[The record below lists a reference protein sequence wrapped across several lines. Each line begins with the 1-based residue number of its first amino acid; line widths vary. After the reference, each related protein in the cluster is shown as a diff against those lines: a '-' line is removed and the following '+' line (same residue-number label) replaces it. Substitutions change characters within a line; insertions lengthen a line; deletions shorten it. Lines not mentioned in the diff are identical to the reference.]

1 MITPIDLRNDASV
14 SRRAA
19 LAGLGA
25 IGLGLVFT
33 PNRNEVIAQQA
44 TPGSKAATPTAEG
57 QMAPIN
63 GADLYYEV
71 HGAADGAPVLL
82 LHGAA
87 GNTEEFD
94 ELVPALVEAGYQTV
108 ALDARAR
115 GRSTWGDAP
124 ITYEQMA
131 ADALGLLDLLGIER
145 THLVGW
151 SQGGNVGL
159 ELAIHDPDRL
169 GRVVVYGANFR
180 PDGNY
185 AEIQPS
191 DQLPPFEQ
199 FVEDYQRLSPEPER
213 FEELLEVLGGLD
225 AVAPDYTDEELG
237 SITVPVLVL
246 DGAEEE
252 FVKPNHTVLMAD
264 LIPGAELVVM
274 PGTGHFA
281 PWAQP
286 AEFNR
291 IVLDFLA
298 AEAAAT
304 AAS

>member
-1 MITPIDLRNDASV
+1 MTNSIDLRNGSSV
-14 SRRAA
+14 SRRTV

-25 IGLGLVFT
+25 AGVSLAFA
-33 PNRNEVIAQQA
+33 PMAQQAIAQEA
-44 TPGSKAATPTAEG
+44 TPGSIATPTTEG
-57 QMAPIN
+57 QLAPIN

-71 HGAADGAPVLL
+71 HGEADGEPVLL
-82 LHGAA
+82 LHGAI

-94 ELVPALVEAGYQTV
+94 GLVPVLVGAGYRTV

-115 GRSTWGDAP
+115 GRSTWGNVP

-131 ADALGLLDLLGIER
+131 ADALGLLDLLGIDKA
-145 THLVGW
+145 HLVGW
-151 SQGGNVGL
+151 SQGGIVSL
-159 ELAIHDPDRL
+159 ELAIYHPDRL
-169 GRVVVYGANFR
+169 GRVVVYGANIS
-180 PDGNY
+180 PDGIY
-185 AEIQPS
+185 ADIQPS

-213 FEELLEVLGGLD
+213 FEELLGVLGGLD

-252 FVKPNHTVLMAD
+252 FVKPDHTVLMAD
-264 LIPGAELVVM
+264 LIPGAELVIM

-291 IVLDFLA
+291 IVLGFLA
-298 AEAAAT
+298 AGAAT
-304 AAS
+304 LRH

>member
-1 MITPIDLRNDASV
+1 MTNSIDLRNGSSV
-14 SRRAA
+14 SRRTV

-25 IGLGLVFT
+25 AGVSLAFA
-33 PNRNEVIAQQA
+33 PMAQQAIAQEA
-44 TPGSKAATPTAEG
+44 TPGSIATPTTEG
-57 QMAPIN
+57 QLAPIN

-71 HGAADGAPVLL
+71 HGEADGEPVLL
-82 LHGAA
+82 LHGAIS
-87 GNTEEFD
+87 NTEEFD
-94 ELVPALVEAGYQTV
+94 GLVPVLVGAGYRTV

-115 GRSTWGDAP
+115 GRSTWGNVP

-131 ADALGLLDLLGIER
+131 ADALGLLDLLGIDKA
-145 THLVGW
+145 HLVGW

-213 FEELLEVLGGLD
+213 FEELLGVLGGLD

-252 FVKPNHTVLMAD
+252 FVKPDHTVLMAE
-264 LIPGAELVVM
+264 LIPGAALVIM

-286 AEFNR
+286 QEFAR

-298 AEAAAT
+298 ARAT
-304 AAS
+304 ASLRH